1 MATWTNIANTSLEPG
16 SPARS
21 VDAFAL
27 RDNPIAIAEG
37 AAGAPR
43 IAGQSGPAVQTA
55 GLFDGAVTT
64 AKIASNEQMT
74 TANVLAR
81 TADAGAGAVGTYAF
95 LFRTINSTVD
105 AGTTTAG
112 SSLRYSGVS
121 LTNAGFQTDSTARTG
136 GVGNTVAGTWRC
148 MGRSRQ
154 FFQFDDNYQGT
165 TLWLRIS

>member
-1 MATWTNIANTSLEPG
+1 MATWTNVANTSLEPG

-43 IAGQSGPAVQTA
+43 IAGQTGPAVQTA
-55 GLFDGAVTT
+55 GLFDSAVTTAKIANGNVTT

-81 TADAGAGAVGTYAF
+81 TAGAGAGAVGSYAF
-95 LFRTINSTVD
+95 CTTFTSLGPGSTIS
-105 AGTTTAG
+105 G
-112 SSLRYSGVS
+112 SELRYS
-121 LTNAGFQTDSTARTG
+121 NADGGFIGSPTP
-136 GVGNTVAGTWRC
+136 VGTWRS
-148 MGRSRQ
+148 MGRTVGGLSSDSER
-154 FFQFDDNYQGT
+154 T
-165 TLWLRIS
+165 TLFLRIS